1 MTGHDWC
8 RTHIGRGKCGRP
20 LLLGRDRSRHLP
32 VGSGWPYRVHH
43 LIGEPTQAIEVQ
55 PDRRQDASIRPLA
68 GTGENGSGGLGD
80 VAPIQPLWAQQAR

>member
-1 MTGHDWC
+1 MTGAALTSAAENAVDC
-8 RTHIGRGKCGRP
+8 C
-20 LLLGRDRSRHLP
+20 RSRHVP
-32 VGSGWPYRVHH
+32 VGSGWFYRVHH

-55 PDRRQDASIRPLA
+55 PDRRQDASIRALA